1 MSQPGVV
8 HGDMGLPLWVITGS
22 DRWSSADEVGNSCQ
36 AGEEIKSPFGV
47 DCLPAEQVAIALD
60 TPEEETIDLGE
71 AATTD
76 QTSGTPDLPQD
87 TSPQSDPELRDH
99 CRDHGE
105 ELSWF
110 CYQDH
115 RLICPQC
122 RTVGSCQ
129 THKTKP
135 VEERAV
141 QIRNKIVDQCEK
153 QQLQTAGIEK
163 YLADVLPAKILCV
176 ASTARATRELI
187 IQRLIFIR
195 TVCENEE
202 QRLLEEVH
210 AEEERAQQGI
220 LTQRA
225 HWTECDR
232 KLSGIRTCLVDMLTK
247 LDDLSIINSEN
258 EIYER
263 TEKAEGILEPKE
275 SEKLNFNVNCAH
287 SPLLNSLW
295 ASSILC
301 CTTGFEDITVDEK
314 TINPLLVL
322 SEDKKL
328 LTFHQ
333 KKAKDYTDG
342 PERFNHWPNCMS
354 NKSFQ
359 SGIHAWKINVEKS
372 CAYKLGVAYG
382 SMARKGSSN
391 DARLGYNPVSWVF
404 SRYDKDFRFSHDSQ
418 NYTVELIKCPKHI
431 GVLVDLEGGELIF
444 YDPGTCT
451 ILYTH
456 HTKFTAPVLP
466 VFAVADECINIVQ

>member
-22 DRWSSADEVGNSCQ
+22 DRWSSADEVGDSCQ

-87 TSPQSDPELRDH
+87 ASPQSDPELRDH

-153 QQLQTAGIEK
+153 LQLQTAGIEK

-176 ASTARATRELI
+176 A
-187 IQRLIFIR
+187 
-195 TVCENEE
+195 
-202 QRLLEEVH
+202 
-210 AEEERAQQGI
+210 
-220 LTQRA
+220 
-225 HWTECDR
+225 
-232 KLSGIRTCLVDMLTK
+232 
-247 LDDLSIINSEN
+247 NSEN

-359 SGIHAWKINVEKS
+359 SGIHAWKINVERS